1 MVGYC
6 LQCNCRKGIKSD
18 GLCIECRR
26 DNDEEKDFDERV
38 NPRTH
43 HSDGQEKF
51 YVN

>member
-1 MVGYC
+1 MIGYC
-6 LQCNCRKGIKSD
+6 LQCNCRKVIKSD
-18 GLCIECRR
+18 ALFVDCRR
-26 DNDEEKDFDERV
+26 DNDEEKSFEEQV